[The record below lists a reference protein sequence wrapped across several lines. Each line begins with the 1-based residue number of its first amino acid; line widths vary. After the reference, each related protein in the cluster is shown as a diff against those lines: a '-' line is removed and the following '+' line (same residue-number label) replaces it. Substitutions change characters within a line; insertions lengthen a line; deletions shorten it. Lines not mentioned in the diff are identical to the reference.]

1 MPFRAEVKVLLRP
14 GVLDPQG
21 AAVERALHALGY
33 PGVREVRVGKVVE
46 LWLDAAD
53 EAQAR
58 EQVEEMGR
66 RLLANPVLERFTF
79 TLAPVA
85 PAATPA
91 PRAAPGEPAAR
102 SAALAAPAA
111 PGAAVTPPAD
121 RRPGREDREAGG
133 P

>member
-85 PAATPA
+85 PAA
-91 PRAAPGEPAAR
+91 PGEPAAR
-102 SAALAAPAA
+102 SAPPAAPAA

-121 RRPGREDREAGG
+121 RRPGREGREAGG